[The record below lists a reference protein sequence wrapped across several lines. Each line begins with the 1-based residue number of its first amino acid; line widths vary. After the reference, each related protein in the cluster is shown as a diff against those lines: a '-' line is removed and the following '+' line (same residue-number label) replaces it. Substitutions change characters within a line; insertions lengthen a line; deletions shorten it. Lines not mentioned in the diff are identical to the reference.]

1 MYFSDSNMV
10 ILDDLEVVIFLM
22 SWILPPAEKSG
33 TWIQRTALL
42 GGSKSVGLEAK
53 VNYWRCICQPSSVIH

>member
-10 ILDDLEVVIFLM
+10 ILDDLEVVMFLM

-33 TWIQRTALL
+33 T
-42 GGSKSVGLEAK
+42 
-53 VNYWRCICQPSSVIH
+53 